1 MPYPGPRFSALA
13 LAVSLAAPLT
23 FTLSACTPR
32 LPPQPPSGTSAAS
45 IQELMTSKV
54 DPSADALWAAVSSET
69 TAGGVTEQQPRTGQE
84 WQAVRRHALVL
95 IEAARL
101 LGAPGQAVAKPG
113 KPLEDAHVAGISSG
127 PEIQTH
133 IDATA
138 PLFKARAA
146 ELKDSAQAALAAI
159 DARDPARL
167 LAAGGKIDQACER
180 CHMVYWYPNTAQP
193 PARWPAPLKR
203 N

>member
-1 MPYPGPRFSALA
+1 MHAETTAAAAVRHERRLDPGADDVKGRSFRRY
-13 LAVSLAAPLT
+13 AV
-23 FTLSACTPR
+23 
-32 LPPQPPSGTSAAS
+32 
-45 IQELMTSKV
+45 E
-54 DPSADALWAAVSSET
+54 AVSSET
-69 TAGGVTEQQPRTGQE
+69 TANGVKEQQPRTGQE

-101 LGAPGQAVAKPG
+101 LGAPGRAVAKPG

-127 PEIQTH
+127 PDIQTH